1 MHNKAVENGRFGSV
15 RVGGV
20 VLMGAGQTG
29 GAAAAYAGDV
39 SAKEAWSKLASDSR
53 AVLVDVRSDAEWTF
67 VGLPDLSSLGKR
79 PVLVPL
85 QVFPGMKPNP
95 NFTAEVVQAIPAED
109 VPVYFISR
117 RGARSRSAEWAG
129 AAGRGSRSRRACEG
143 RATPSTTSCR

>member
-1 MHNKAVENGRFGSV
+1 
-15 RVGGV
+15 
-20 VLMGAGQTG
+20 MGAGQTG

-95 NFTAEVVQAIPAED
+95 NFAAEVAQAIAAKD
-109 VPVYFISR
+109 APVYFICRS
-117 RGARSRSAEWAG
+117 GGRSRTAAVALTALGYSQCFNVAG
-129 AAGRGSRSRRACEG
+129 GFEGDLDGERHRGQVGGWKAVGLPWVQS
-143 RATPSTTSCR
+143 

>member
-1 MHNKAVENGRFGSV
+1 
-15 RVGGV
+15 
-20 VLMGAGQTG
+20 MGAGQTG

-95 NFTAEVVQAIPAED
+95 NFAAEVAQTIPAKD
-109 VPVYFISR
+109 APVYFICRS
-117 RGARSRSAEWAG
+117 GGRSRTAAVALTALGYSQCFNVAG
-129 AAGRGSRSRRACEG
+129 GFEGDLDGERHRGQVGGWKAVGLPWVQS
-143 RATPSTTSCR
+143 